1 MVKYNRHWWGSV
13 IWHIFQNTLA
23 FWKMC
28 LGLVTNVSQQVGK
41 MFSDE
46 SHNYE
51 VKLSGFWVQR
61 SSGIIWDGFLHF
73 QHTEGAKKK
82 NYVSFICFELET
94 EEVLV
99 GDNVVKSV
107 LGFTFIAI
115 ESRDFEGS
123 LDCCYLFGP
132 MVLQTIIK
140 MCPNCK
146 SGFIPPTIYCR
157 MCIWKFDNHILVTI
171 VINNNLHDTHNFE
184 VVQSDMLLLQFLIFL
199 GDI

>member
-1 MVKYNRHWWGSV
+1 MVFEAKNGTLPLKWNGKLFQIMSLIVYYYVWGP
-13 IWHIFQNTLA
+13 
-23 FWKMC
+23 
-28 LGLVTNVSQQVGK
+28 LGVLKDVLGFGNQTLVTNVSQQVGK
-41 MFSDE
+41 MFCDE

-61 SSGIIWDGFLHF
+61 SSGIIWDGFLQF
-73 QHTEGAKKK
+73 QHTGGAKKK
-82 NYVSFICFELET
+82 NCVSFICFDLEM

-99 GDNVVKSV
+99 GDNGVIKSV
-107 LGFTFIAI
+107 LEFKFIAI

-140 MCPNCK
+140 MCPNCN
-146 SGFIPPTIYCR
+146 SGFIPHHTLYCR

-171 VINNNLHDTHNFE
+171 
-184 VVQSDMLLLQFLIFL
+184 
-199 GDI
+199 

>member
-1 MVKYNRHWWGSV
+1 MYLIVYHYVWGP
-13 IWHIFQNTLA
+13 LA
-23 FWKMC
+23 FRKMF

-41 MFSDE
+41 MFGADE
-46 SHNYE
+46 SHSYK

-82 NYVSFICFELET
+82 NCVSFICFDLET

-99 GDNVVKSV
+99 GDNGVKSV
-107 LGFTFIAI
+107 LGFTLIAI

-146 SGFIPPTIYCR
+146 SGFIPHTLYCR

-171 VINNNLHDTHNFE
+171 VVINNNLHDTHNFE
-184 VVQSDMLLLQFLIFL
+184 VVQLDMLLLQFLIFL